1 MDIHNAT
8 NIGDLS
14 GRIENIEP
22 KPVFV
27 GPYSLVYRGV
37 LDGEL
42 VAIKV
47 LQPVAGCA
55 LHTMRRLQKKKIERE
70 RTVWAMLDHPN
81 ILPLYGFA
89 EEDARFQPLGALVS
103 PWHRYGSASAFL
115 SEHGASID
123 NSTRTN
129 LWRGVICGVQYLHEH
144 NPRIVHGDLKPANVL
159 IDNHGVAK
167 ICDFGLVAFFL
178 GTGTSGLTTTSP
190 YSGTERYLAPE
201 LILSENHVQITT
213 LSDVYALGYIGL
225 EDGRQGLIIREILR
239 HVKPAS
245 QPSLLDVSLE
255 TIWQL
260 VEHCLCFDPLQ
271 RPTVEELSLSTE
283 AFVLTINADAIT
295 ADHQITVKVN
305 SPKQNQQLDQNQ
317 LSVTVDASTAG
328 EKLPLPRSTQDA
340 ISPSVHLSD
349 NNDHSISDKDG
360 TEIKELNHVVLSKPL
375 PPLSKNFVL
384 RPQIHNFL
392 TEKLLPLTS
401 QERQP
406 RCVVHGRSGSGKTQ
420 LASFWIEAHKKSKK
434 QLEADLVA
442 AVRSIGS
449 QYKDATWKEAVAYL
463 SGTSGWL
470 LFFDGADSSD
480 LHLDD
485 YFPNS
490 VHGAVLLTTQNQDF
504 IGYAPDC
511 HIQAEEL
518 AREEALDLLHKA
530 ANVSPTFDA
539 SSLAIVKELKMFAFT
554 INLAGAYI
562 SQGHSLDIYLATV
575 QIHGRKLA
583 RESIPKRANYPGL
596 KRIVIDLSFRQLPEK
611 SQNLMK
617 ICAFLHRLFIP
628 QLLFERS
635 AASGFRTPV
644 VLESCPPTA
653 SDDATISNLKAIFG
667 SEWNENS
674 FQDLINPI
682 VRASLMDTSVD
693 SNNRRSYSFPSLV
706 QAYTIGLFSPVEGEH
721 YLTLARQLLLGTIGP
736 LGGDDSIW
744 YHQIRRHVDCLPDDF
759 MITHTSHA
767 LAFLMVYKSVRD
779 QRLSHF
785 LWKYCYHQLLEALG
799 SRHPDTI
806 LAQHNFF
813 DQLEGIEK
821 IQREVLIARIDTVG
835 PRHIDTVNAMHD
847 LALTLHYQ
855 NQREEAEEM
864 MKQVLALRK
873 ELLGLHHP
881 DTMKAMGRLA
891 SVFHHCG
898 QLKEAE
904 ELKREVLALKK
915 KFLGTRHPDTI
926 KAMSSLATTLL
937 RQDRLKETEKTQQKA
952 LMLTKQAFGSIHPLT
967 LNAKDALAKTRRYLL
982 SGRSRDSDAESEEE
996 EDQPTRLETRLGV
1009 TRLLKWVKWGR
1020 MGTNVVKG

>member
-55 LHTMRRLQKKKIERE
+55 LHTMRRKIERE

-129 LWRGVICGVQYLHEH
+129 LWGGVIRGVQYLHEH
-144 NPRIVHGDLKPANVL
+144 NPRIVHGDLKPSNVL
-159 IDNHGVAK
+159 IDDHGVAK

-178 GTGTSGLTTTSP
+178 ETGTTGLTTTSP

-213 LSDVYALGYIGL
+213 LSDVYALGCIGL

-255 TIWQL
+255 ATWQL
-260 VEHCLCFDPLQ
+260 VERCLCFDPLQ

-283 AFVLTINADAIT
+283 AFVLTINADTIT
-295 ADHQITVKVN
+295 ADHPITVEFN
-305 SPKQNQQLDQNQ
+305 APKQDQQSDENQP
-317 LSVTVDASTAG
+317 SFTVDASTAG
-328 EKLPLPRSTQDA
+328 EKLPLPRSNQDA
-340 ISPSVHLSD
+340 ISPLVYLSD
-349 NNDHSISDKDG
+349 SNDHPISDNGG
-360 TEIKELNHVVLSKPL
+360 TETKELNHVVLSKPL

-401 QERQP
+401 QALQP
-406 RCVVHGRSGSGKTQ
+406 RCVVYGRSGSGKTQ
-420 LASFWIEAHKKSKK
+420 LASFWIEAHKNRIFVINADSQK
-434 QLEADLVA
+434 QLEANLVA
-442 AVRSIGS
+442 AARSIGS

-463 SGTSGWL
+463 SGTRGWL

-485 YFPNS
+485 YFPDS
-490 VHGAVLLTTQNQDF
+490 VHGAVLVTTQNQDF

-530 ANVSPTFDA
+530 ANISPTFDA
-539 SSLAIVKELKMFAFT
+539 SSLAIVKELEMFAFT
-554 INLAGAYI
+554 ITLAGAYI
-562 SQGHSLDIYLATV
+562 SQSHSLDIYLTTV
-575 QIHGRKLA
+575 QSHGNKLA
-583 RESIPKRANYPGL
+583 RENTPKRTTYPGL
-596 KRIVIDLSFRQLPEK
+596 KRTVFDLLFRQLPEK
-611 SQNLMK
+611 SQDLMK
-617 ICAFLHRLFIP
+617 ICAFIHRLSIP
-628 QLLFERS
+628 QLLLERS

-644 VLESCPPTA
+644 VLESCPPPA
-653 SDDATISNLKAIFG
+653 SDDAAISDLKAIFG

-674 FQDLINPI
+674 FQDLIDPI
-682 VRASLMDTSVD
+682 ARASLVDTSVD
-693 SNNRRSYSFPSLV
+693 GNNRRSYSFHSLV
-706 QAYTIGLFSPVEGEH
+706 QAYTISLLSPVEGEH
-721 YLTLARQLLLGTIGP
+721 YLTLARQLLLGSIWP
-736 LGGDDSIW
+736 LGDDSIW
-744 YHQIRRHVDCLPDDF
+744 YHQIRIHVDCLPDDF

-767 LAFLMVYKSVRD
+767 LAFLMVYKSVGD
-779 QRLSHF
+779 QRLRHF
-785 LWKYCYHQLLEALG
+785 LWKYCYHQLLEVLG

-806 LAQHNFF
+806 LAKHNFF

-821 IQREVLIARIDTVG
+821 IQREILNARIDTVG

-855 NQREEAEEM
+855 NRPEEAEEM

-873 ELLGLHHP
+873 ELLGLHHQ

-915 KFLGTRHPDTI
+915 NFLGPRHPDTI
-926 KAMSSLATTLL
+926 KAMSSLATTLF
-937 RQDRLKETEKTQQKA
+937 RQDRIKEAEKIQQKA
-952 LMLTKQAFGSIHPLT
+952 LMLTKQAFGSTHPLT
-967 LNAKDALAKTRRYLL
+967 INAKDALAKTRRYQL
-982 SGRSRDSDAESEEE
+982 SGGSRDSDAESEEE
-996 EDQPTRLETRLGV
+996 EHQPTRLGTRLGV

-1020 MGTNVVKG
+1020 M